1 MRLSWLTGAASAIAI
16 VTASASAT
24 AATPFTPVAAT
35 QPVQF
40 TVYLPLQNQAQM
52 KALIQAQNT
61 KGSSSYH
68 KWLTPAQVAAQ
79 FGPSAAAMAQV
90 KATLLADGLQITETH
105 MFSYKVTGT
114 AGQVGKLLQTT
125 LGSIPTSSGGLR
137 VVSSG
142 PVAVPAALA
151 AVGATTP
158 SFAPTQELRV
168 NSSLKGPAPSN
179 ANGPAGGYN
188 FDDMKEAYDYPS
200 YQSFLQDGR
209 RLDGTGVNLAFV
221 MVNAPLN
228 SDIAAMFQHSNW
240 TAITGKAPPTFT
252 YLPIDGGG
260 TYGGVNS
267 GGTDEA
273 SLDVQMELGGAPGAN
288 VTQLSLPD
296 LSDQHILDAYDYV
309 IGDACNLSTGV
320 CVLPSSTPFDV
331 VSSSFGGCEQT
342 YTPAYNNGADFTYIL
357 GIYDTLLSIGSLEGV
372 TWLASSGDQAALL
385 CPSNTYFFGNPN
397 AKFMLGV
404 SNPSDDP
411 NITSVGGGNLIT
423 SYTPGSL
430 VSTYVAENGFGDPE
444 IPYDIYG
451 FGANV
456 TGGYWGAGGGLSVII
471 PKPPYQTLVNT
482 GSSTAR
488 AQPDVGMMVGGC
500 PAGISKLPCGPDRS
514 YVIVTIG
521 GSRYGFI
528 GTSVSSPEFAGAL
541 ALLVESM
548 STKGVP
554 GSGRLGIVNYAL
566 YFASATQIA
575 AGGAAA
581 PIADQFYHMN
591 IPGFDGYYTVTS
603 GQGYNYIYG
612 NGSPDVRHLF
622 GYIYSLYTGASHSV
636 FTLGAAA
643 GTPRTISNP

>member
-1 MRLSWLTGAASAIAI
+1 LAAGSADA
-16 VTASASAT
+16 V
-24 AATPFTPVAAT
+24 AATTSTPVAAT
-35 QPVQF
+35 QLVQF
-40 TVYLPLQNQAQM
+40 TVYLPLQNQTQM
-52 KALIQAQNT
+52 KALIQAQQT

-79 FGPSAAAMAQV
+79 FGPSSAAMAQM
-90 KATLLADGLQITETH
+90 KAALVAAGLQITETH
-105 MFSYKVTGT
+105 MFSYKVSGT
-114 AGQVGKLLQTT
+114 AALVGKYLQAN
-125 LGSIPTSSGGLR
+125 LQSIPTSTGGSR
-137 VVSSG
+137 VISSN
-142 PVAVPAALA
+142 PVVIPANLAAL
-151 AVGATTP
+151 GAKIP
-158 SFAPTQELRV
+158 SFASTRELTV
-168 NSSLKGPAPSN
+168 QSSLKGLAPQN
-179 ANGPAGGYN
+179 INGPAGGYN
-188 FDDMKEAYDYPS
+188 FDDMKQAYDYPS
-200 YQSFLQDGR
+200 YQTILPDGR

-221 MVNAPLN
+221 MEAMPLN
-228 SDIAAMFQHSNW
+228 SDVAAMFEHSNW

-252 YLPIDGGG
+252 YIPIDGGG
-260 TYGGVNS
+260 SYGGVGD

-288 VTQLSLPD
+288 VSQVSIPD

-342 YTPAYNNGADFTYIL
+342 YLPAYNNGADFSYVL

-372 TWLASSGDQAALL
+372 TWLASSGDEAALL
-385 CPSNTYFFGNPN
+385 CPSLTYFLHNPN
-397 AKFMLGV
+397 AKFVLGV

-411 NITSVGGGNLIT
+411 NMISVGGGNLIT

-451 FGANV
+451 LGTNV
-456 TGGYWGAGGGLSVII
+456 SGGYWGAGGGLSVVFAQ
-471 PKPPYQTLVNT
+471 PPYQTFVST

-488 AQPDVGMMVGGC
+488 TQPDVGMMVGGC

-514 YVIVTIG
+514 YVLVTIG

-541 ALLVESM
+541 ALLVESL
-548 STKGVP
+548 SKSGVP
-554 GSGRLGIVNYAL
+554 GSGRIGNANYAL
-566 YFASATQIA
+566 YFAGATQIA
-575 AGGAAA
+575 AGGSSA
-581 PIADQFYHMN
+581 PASKQFYHMN
-591 IPGFDGYYTVTS
+591 IPGYDGYYTVKS

-612 NGSPDVRHLF
+612 NGSPDVRNLF
-622 GYIYSLYTGASHSV
+622 GLINYLYSGVSANAFSTSAP
-636 FTLGAAA
+636 A
-643 GTPRTISNP
+643 GTPRGPTNP